1 MKGHFEKRQLSQ
13 VLSGD
18 EVLSG
23 EWVRIRAARV
33 MTQLDHD
40 IKERT
45 PWLSML
51 IAGTSVRTPF
61 AEYRWVKDE

>member
-1 MKGHFEKRQLSQ
+1 MKGHFEKRPTAPG
-13 VLSGD
+13 V
-18 EVLSG
+18 EG

-33 MTQLDHD
+33 KTQLDHD